1 MKHKIT
7 LLLVAVFT
15 TVVTA
20 QTVSIEG
27 GSSYASISAAIAA
40 ASDGD
45 VIDITGTHTE
55 SIDISKAITLR
66 GTDPSTDIIQAAAT
80 QGAATSRVIVA
91 SGDKNITIENLTVQ
105 NGNSADHGG
114 GIFADKVTGLLTLD
128 NVIITNNTTAK
139 NGGGISTGGSNV
151 NFNDCTIS
159 NNSTTAN
166 GTGGGIHIVPNNG
179 AAIDAVVNVKNSVIH
194 NNTTL
199 KTGGGFVINGNHQ
212 YGDKYTITA
221 NFENVT
227 IFSNTAGPNG
237 GAGYVV
243 GVDFVAGGSGSVTT
257 GATNTNL
264 NMVHCTVAY
273 NTITASDNG
282 KQGLTFTNANAS
294 TGPNFNIYNSIVV
307 SADDNT
313 KKALNFANSNA
324 NDVINNI
331 LGGLNAFSPVQDLN
345 NQKGKTATFAGLTNA
360 LSDEGGNTQVLAIAE
375 NSNSDDHCTAATGI
389 TLPTVDQI
397 GATREGTPD
406 AGAYEFGGGATPP
419 PSDPTNTVSISGT
432 SYSTIAEAIA
442 AASDGDVIDITG
454 THTESIDIS
463 KAITL
468 RGTDPST
475 DIIQAAAT
483 QGAATSRVIVASGD
497 KNITIENL
505 TVQNGNSADHGGGIF
520 ADKVTGL
527 LTLDNVIIT
536 NNTTAKNGGGISTGG
551 SNVNFNDCT
560 ISNNSTTANG
570 TGGGIHIVPNN
581 GAAIDAVV
589 NVKNSVIHNNTTLK
603 TGGGFVINGNHQ
615 YGDKYTITANFE
627 NVTIFSNTAGPNGGA
642 GYVVGVDFVAG
653 GSGSVTT
660 GATNTNLNMVHCTV
674 AYNTITASDNGK
686 QGLTFTNANASTGP
700 NFNIYNSIVVSADD
714 VAKKAL
720 NFANSNANDVIN
732 NILGGLNAFSPVQ
745 DLNNQKGKTATFAG
759 LTGAFTEEGGNTLV
773 LPITYNSNSDD
784 YCTAATG
791 ITLPTVDQRGFD
803 RGNTPDA
810 GAYEFSFNSVWNGTT
825 DSDWATAS
833 NWSNGVPT
841 TGVAVRIE
849 SAANMPTASSAIDV
863 RNMIMDAGTSF
874 ITSSTFAGNLSYTR
888 NLSTDNWYTV
898 SSPVVGETYGDG
910 FVTSNGIA
918 SSGENRAIAPYV
930 TSNDSWAYM
939 QAGDES
945 ATFISGKGYSV
956 KLASPGAISFT
967 GTMNVD
973 DTSIALT
980 TSGEGFNLI
989 GNPYPSYINSGSIL
1003 PNSTSVLDAETLWV
1017 WNQEDETYDTY
1028 VTDDAFK
1035 IAPGQGF
1042 FVKSDGAEGSVLI
1055 AEADQSHQSTDTFQ
1069 RTEAKPEIY
1078 LTLIDGSA
1086 SREAKIYFIDNTTT
1100 GFDNGY
1106 DGEMFGGVANDFAIY
1121 THLVSNSQGKD
1132 YAIQSLPRDNYKN
1145 IPVGVNAISG
1155 TAITIEASTTNFPEG
1170 MNIYLEDTSD
1180 NSFTLLDAESDFTT
1194 TLGSDLNG
1202 IGRFY
1207 LHTTTGALSTNDVAA
1222 NNNLSIYTSTRENLR
1237 IVGVQNGTANIQLYN
1252 ILGKEVLKGS
1262 FEGNGVNDIALPRL
1276 NSGIYIVKIA
1286 TEKGTINKK
1295 IIIQ

>member
-7 LLLVAVFT
+7 FLIIAVFT
-15 TVVTA
+15 SMLSA

-45 VIDITGTHTE
+45 VIDITGTHTG
-55 SIDISKAITLR
+55 SFDISKSITLR
-66 GTDPSTDIIQAAAT
+66 GTDPTTDIIQAAAT
-80 QGAATSRVIVA
+80 QGAATSRVIAIYQPSSQSVNL
-91 SGDKNITIENLTVQ
+91 SVENLTIK
-105 NGNSADHGG
+105 NGNTTSISDKRGG
-114 GIFADKVTGLLTLD
+114 GIYVNQNYNGLLS
-128 NVIITNNTTAK
+128 ITNCIIEENKGSEGGAIASLGCDVTITNSSIKNNTGTS
-139 NGGGISTGGSNV
+139 NGGGLIFTV
-151 NFNDCTIS
+151 NAGNPDMQVTIS
-159 NNSTTAN
+159 KSLITGNS
-166 GTGGGIHIVPNNG
+166 GTNGGGMY
-179 AAIDAVVNVKNSVIH
+179 
-194 NNTTL
+194 
-199 KTGGGFVINGNHQ
+199 INGNN
-212 YGDKYTITA
+212 GNNNIDVTLENTTITDNSATTTGQYAGGGGAIWAKAA
-221 NFENVT
+221 NSASNIDLKLVHVT
-227 IFSNTAGPNG
+227 INNNTHGYTTGQGVMIRAGL
-237 GAGYVV
+237 A
-243 GVDFVAGGSGSVTT
+243 FAGGGS
-257 GATNTNL
+257 
-264 NMVHCTVAY
+264 
-273 NTITASDNG
+273 
-282 KQGLTFTNANAS
+282 AS
-294 TGPNFNIYNSIVV
+294 TNVEIYNSIIVNG
-307 SADDNT
+307 DDVT
-313 KKALNFANSNA
+313 QKAMHWAKTTPVNIVNS
-324 NDVINNI
+324 I
-331 LGGLNAFSPVQDLN
+331 LGGLES
-345 NQKGKTATFAGLTNA
+345 
-360 LSDEGGNTQVLAIAE
+360 
-375 NSNSDDHCTAATGI
+375 
-389 TLPTVDQI
+389 
-397 GATREGTPD
+397 
-406 AGAYEFGGGATPP
+406 
-419 PSDPTNTVSISGT
+419 
-432 SYSTIAEAIA
+432 A
-442 AASDGDVIDITG
+442 AAANTFLDD
-454 THTESIDIS
+454 
-463 KAITL
+463 
-468 RGTDPST
+468 
-475 DIIQAAAT
+475 AA
-483 QGAATSRVIVASGD
+483 
-497 KNITIENL
+497 K
-505 TVQNGNSADHGGGIF
+505 
-520 ADKVTGL
+520 
-527 LTLDNVIIT
+527 
-536 NNTTAKNGGGISTGG
+536 
-551 SNVNFNDCT
+551 
-560 ISNNSTTANG
+560 
-570 TGGGIHIVPNN
+570 
-581 GAAIDAVV
+581 
-589 NVKNSVIHNNTTLK
+589 
-603 TGGGFVINGNHQ
+603 
-615 YGDKYTITANFE
+615 
-627 NVTIFSNTAGPNGGA
+627 
-642 GYVVGVDFVAG
+642 
-653 GSGSVTT
+653 
-660 GATNTNLNMVHCTV
+660 
-674 AYNTITASDNGK
+674 
-686 QGLTFTNANASTGP
+686 
-700 NFNIYNSIVVSADD
+700 
-714 VAKKAL
+714 
-720 NFANSNANDVIN
+720 
-732 NILGGLNAFSPVQ
+732 
-745 DLNNQKGKTATFAG
+745 NNQKGKTATFAG

-784 YCTAATG
+784 YCTAATA

-849 SAANMPTASSAIDV
+849 SAANMPTTSSAIDV

-898 SSPVVGETYGDG
+898 SSPVVGETYGDD

-945 ATFISGKGYSV
+945 TTFISGKGYSV

-1003 PNSTSVLDAETLWV
+1003 PNSTSALDAETLWV

-1028 VTDDAFK
+1028 VTVDAFK

-1207 LHTTTGALSTNDVAA
+1207 LYTTKSALSTNDVAA

>member
-1 MKHKIT
+1 MKKIT
-7 LLLVAVFT
+7 LIIGFLFVSVLTFG
-15 TVVTA
+15 
-20 QTVSIEG
+20 QTVKIDG
-27 GSSYASISAAIAA
+27 TTHPSISAAIAA

-55 SIDISKAITLR
+55 TISIGKSITLR
-66 GTDPSTDIIQAAAT
+66 GTDPTTDIIQAAAS
-80 QGAATSRVIVA
+80 AAGGTKRVIA
-91 SGDKNITIENLTVQ
+91 IYQPSGADKNITIENLGVK
-105 NGNSADHGG
+105 NGNSTSQGVKSGG
-114 GIFADKVTGLLTLD
+114 GILVDKNTNGSITLNNLIIEDNEGSVGGGVAALGSNINMTNCIIRNNTATSSGGGILLTAQLTLAMEV
-128 NVIITNNTTAK
+128 NINKSLINSNTAL
-139 NGGGISTGGSNV
+139 NGGGIYIDGNNGSTASVSLDIENSTITGNSATSGGSGAGGGAIWAKAKNNASNIDIKLV
-151 NFNDCTIS
+151 HVTTY
-159 NNSTTAN
+159 NNSHSSATKN
-166 GTGGGIHIVPNNG
+166 GLAFTGGG
-179 AAIDAVVNVKNSVIH
+179 
-194 NNTTL
+194 
-199 KTGGGFVINGNHQ
+199 
-212 YGDKYTITA
+212 TA
-221 NFENVT
+221 
-227 IFSNTAGPNG
+227 
-237 GAGYVV
+237 
-243 GVDFVAGGSGSVTT
+243 
-257 GATNTNL
+257 
-264 NMVHCTVAY
+264 
-273 NTITASDNG
+273 
-282 KQGLTFTNANAS
+282 FTNVE
-294 TGPNFNIYNSIVV
+294 IYNSIIVN
-307 SADDNT
+307 ADLTAQRAINWVQA
-313 KKALNFANSNA
+313 KPINIVNSIVGGNNAAVTDVDGVNA
-324 NDVINNI
+324 NDF
-331 LGGLNAFSPVQDLN
+331 L
-345 NQKGKTATFAGLTNA
+345 
-360 LSDEGGNTQVLAIAE
+360 
-375 NSNSDDHCTAATGI
+375 DDA
-389 TLPTVDQI
+389 
-397 GATREGTPD
+397 
-406 AGAYEFGGGATPP
+406 
-419 PSDPTNTVSISGT
+419 
-432 SYSTIAEAIA
+432 
-442 AASDGDVIDITG
+442 
-454 THTESIDIS
+454 
-463 KAITL
+463 
-468 RGTDPST
+468 
-475 DIIQAAAT
+475 
-483 QGAATSRVIVASGD
+483 
-497 KNITIENL
+497 
-505 TVQNGNSADHGGGIF
+505 
-520 ADKVTGL
+520 
-527 LTLDNVIIT
+527 
-536 NNTTAKNGGGISTGG
+536 AKN
-551 SNVNFNDCT
+551 N
-560 ISNNSTTANG
+560 
-570 TGGGIHIVPNN
+570 
-581 GAAIDAVV
+581 
-589 NVKNSVIHNNTTLK
+589 
-603 TGGGFVINGNHQ
+603 
-615 YGDKYTITANFE
+615 E
-627 NVTIFSNTAGPNGGA
+627 
-642 GYVVGVDFVAG
+642 
-653 GSGSVTT
+653 
-660 GATNTNLNMVHCTV
+660 
-674 AYNTITASDNGK
+674 
-686 QGLTFTNANASTGP
+686 
-700 NFNIYNSIVVSADD
+700 
-714 VAKKAL
+714 
-720 NFANSNANDVIN
+720 
-732 NILGGLNAFSPVQ
+732 
-745 DLNNQKGKTATFAG
+745 KGKTATFAG

-918 SSGENRAIAPYV
+918 SSGDNRAIAPYV

-967 GTMNVD
+967 GTMKVD

-980 TSGEGFNLI
+980 TSGNGFNLI
-989 GNPYPSYINSGSIL
+989 GNPYPSYINSSSIL
-1003 PNSTSVLDAETLWV
+1003 TNSTSALDAQTLWV
-1017 WNQEDETYDTY
+1017 WNQSTSSYDTK
-1028 VTDDAFK
+1028 VTVDAFK

-1069 RTEAKPEIY
+1069 RTEARPEIY
-1078 LTLIDGSA
+1078 LTLTDGSA

-1132 YAIQSLPRDNYKN
+1132 YAIQSLPRDNYKK